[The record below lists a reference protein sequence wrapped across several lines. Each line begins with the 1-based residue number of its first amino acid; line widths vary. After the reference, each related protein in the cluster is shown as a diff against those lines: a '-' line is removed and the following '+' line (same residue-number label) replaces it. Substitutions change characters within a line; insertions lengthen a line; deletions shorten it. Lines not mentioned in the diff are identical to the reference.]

1 MTEHTEMSEHTDV
14 GAYSLGLLEQADRE
28 AFEAHLAG
36 CPTCAAELAELS
48 GMAGLL
54 RGVEPV
60 EDPGQEPAQASVT
73 ELIRRRATRQRN
85 RARWQGALAAAAG
98 LVLIAGGIAVGIAAA
113 PHPAPAV
120 AGPTLQGQLHS
131 ATSPATGA
139 AGTVGLLTKGWG
151 TQVTLKLSNVH
162 GPLRCDL
169 VAVSDTGETQVA
181 MAWMVPAAGYGVPG
195 HPAPLVIEGGTDIP
209 MKDLTRIDI
218 DVSTGGTLLSIPV

>member
-1 MTEHTEMSEHTDV
+1 MTEHTDMSEHTDV

-36 CPTCAAELAELS
+36 CPACAAELAELS

-54 RGVEPV
+54 GGIEPV
-60 EDPGQEPAQASVT
+60 EDPGQEPADASVT
-73 ELIRRRATRQRN
+73 ELIRRRATRQRY
-85 RARWQGALAAAAG
+85 RTRWQGALAAAAG

-113 PHPAPAV
+113 PQGST
-120 AGPTLQGQLHS
+120 AGPVLQGQLHS
-131 ATSPATGA
+131 ATSTATGA

-169 VAVSDTGETQVA
+169 VAVSDTGATQVT
-181 MAWMVPAAGYGVPG
+181 MAWMVPVAGYGVPG
-195 HPAPLVIEGGTDIP
+195 HPAPLIIEGGTSIP
-209 MKDLTRIDI
+209 MKDLTRIVI
-218 DVSTGGTLLSIPV
+218 HVATGGTLLTIPV